1 MHTAGTYGKR
11 VTGTD
16 AFSSIP
22 DDTME
27 PTINTI
33 EYEQISQRVVEK
45 VAAKTGIES
54 HNLPPLYDQIDP
66 DGLTHLFADT
76 SGSRRNRGRVTFPM
90 AGCQVTVHAYGAV
103 EVTLQGDPADTA
115 AVEDQT
121 ASPATRADQSSSY
134 PAESPD

>member
-1 MHTAGTYGKR
+1 
-11 VTGTD
+11 
-16 AFSSIP
+16 
-22 DDTME
+22 ME
-27 PTINTI
+27 PTTDTI

-54 HNLPPLYDQIDP
+54 HKLPPLFDRINP

-76 SGSRRNRGRVTFPM
+76 SGTRRNRGRVSFPM
-90 AGCQVTVHAYGAV
+90 AGCQVTVRAYGAV
-103 EVTLQGDPADTA
+103 EVDHQGEPADTT

-121 ASPATRADQSSSY
+121 ASPSTRADQSSSY